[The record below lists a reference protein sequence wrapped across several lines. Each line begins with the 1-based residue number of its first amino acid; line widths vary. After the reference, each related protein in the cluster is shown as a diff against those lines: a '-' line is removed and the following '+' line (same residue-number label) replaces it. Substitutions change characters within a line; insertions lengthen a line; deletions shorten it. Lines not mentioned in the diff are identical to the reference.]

1 MRLLLL
7 SNSTIP
13 GLGYLEYAKDYL
25 KDFYGTSVKR
35 VAFVPFAGVT
45 VNWDDYE
52 AKVQSVYEEFGYEV
66 FSLHKEDDP
75 IAALDTADAIAVGGG
90 NTFKLFHDMHETGL
104 MRAVRKK
111 VLDGM
116 PFSGWSAGSNIS
128 CPTLCTTNDMPIIL
142 PKNFNGLNLIPFQI
156 NPHYLD
162 KNPEGHGGETREDRI
177 NEFMEI
183 NRDKIVVGL
192 REGTI
197 LRVEG
202 DKMSLLGDRNARLF
216 QYGKEAYELTNKDD
230 FSFLLKEYN

>member
-13 GLGYLEYAKDYL
+13 GLGYLEYAKEDL
-25 KDFYGTSVKR
+25 KNFYGTDVKR
-35 VAFVPFAGVT
+35 VAFIPFAGVT
-45 VNWDDYE
+45 VGWDDYE
-52 AKVQSVYEEFGYEV
+52 EKVQSVYSDLGYEI
-66 FSLHKEDDP
+66 FSLHKENDP
-75 IAALDTADAIAVGGG
+75 IAALEQADAIAVGGG
-90 NTFKLFHDMHETGL
+90 NTFKLFHDMHELGL
-104 MRAVRKK
+104 MRAIRRK
-111 VLDGM
+111 VLNGI

-128 CPTLCTTNDMPIIL
+128 CPTLSTTNDMPIIM

-177 NEFMEI
+177 NEFLEL
-183 NRDKIVVGL
+183 NQDKIVVGL

-202 DKMSLLGDRNARLF
+202 DKMSLLGNRNARIF
-216 QYGKEAYELTNKDD
+216 QFGKEAYELTNADD
-230 FSFLLKEYN
+230 FSFLLNK

>member
-13 GLGYLEYAKDYL
+13 GLGYLEYAKEDL
-25 KDFYGTSVKR
+25 KNFYGTGVKR
-35 VAFVPFAGVT
+35 VAFIPFAGVT
-45 VNWDDYE
+45 VGWDDYE
-52 AKVQSVYEEFGYEV
+52 EKVQSVYSDLGYEI
-66 FSLHKEDDP
+66 FSLHKENDP
-75 IAALDTADAIAVGGG
+75 IAALEQADAIAVGGG
-90 NTFKLFHDMHETGL
+90 NTFKLFHDMHELGL
-104 MRAVRKK
+104 MRAIRRK
-111 VLDGM
+111 VLNGI

-128 CPTLCTTNDMPIIL
+128 CPTLSTTNDMPIIM

-177 NEFMEI
+177 NEFLEL
-183 NRDKIVVGL
+183 NQDKIVVGL

-202 DKMSLLGDRNARLF
+202 DKMSLLGNRNARIF
-216 QYGKEAYELTNKDD
+216 QFGKEAYELTNADD
-230 FSFLLKEYN
+230 FSFLLNK